1 MKLIMKIT
9 FLNDATSHFLPASK
23 SLIMSGEYLVKFQA
37 RVFNNVNFP
46 QLFVLT
52 DMEGSLE

>member
-37 RVFNNVNFP
+37 RVFNNVNFSSIICI
-46 QLFVLT
+46 
-52 DMEGSLE
+52 D